1 MLSIWFSRSENLF
14 FTVGSRSCFE
24 DLKYE
29 VLETNVPSKAAALVS
44 EAVWSARLIMREPDV
59 TRGGPWSSPK
69 PFSSSQLKLIAE
81 VAKVRSTSVLA
92 EIAKSD
98 QRCALYR
105 HLCDLSFSVEESDQ
119 TDLYRGVHL
128 RMSPRSGTRG
138 NLCRKRRVDEGSLV
152 QGSSDH
158 RRSHRGKYP
167 KKRRAQEYD
176 NRKLRED
183 CS

>member
-98 QRCALYR
+98 QRGALYR
-105 HLCDLSFSVEESDQ
+105 HLSNLGFCVEANCQ
-119 TDLYRGVHL
+119 TELYRGVHL
-128 RMSPRSGTRG
+128 RMSRSGTCG
-138 NLCRKRRVDEGSLV
+138 NLSRKRRIDEGSLV
-152 QGSSDH
+152 QGSRAH
-158 RRSHRGKYP
+158 RRSHRGKKP
-167 KKRRAQEYD
+167 KKRRAQESL

-183 CS
+183 RS